1 MSYSSATYHLIEP
14 WRTELFQGKFMH
26 LKGDSRMRKLH
37 MFYLILLSVMILAAC
52 NQDRETKEEVP
63 RTVSVDVAE
72 VTIGNI
78 TEVKTLYGRTSP
90 RKTTPLLTEVPGE
103 IDEVKV
109 ENGDRVEKDDL
120 IATVRTQAGT
130 MRMTAPVAGEIA
142 QFASES
148 GDMVTPEEPL
158 GLIIDS
164 ESMNITFHVTTR
176 ERSLLTENETYT
188 MELEEETY
196 EATLDQIDSLPNDNG
211 LYDVQLSIENKDNEI
226 IAGMIA
232 AIDLKQTRIKD
243 ALIVPTEAVIE
254 ESNGAFVYLVK
265 DDEVKKVTVGIQ
277 EMGSDETAIDGD
289 IIEGDYVVV
298 NGQLTVTDGSKVE
311 IVKVVNES

>member
-1 MSYSSATYHLIEP
+1 
-14 WRTELFQGKFMH
+14 
-26 LKGDSRMRKLH
+26 MRKLH

>member
-1 MSYSSATYHLIEP
+1 
-14 WRTELFQGKFMH
+14 
-26 LKGDSRMRKLH
+26 MRKLH

-78 TEVKTLYGRTSP
+78 AEVKTLYGRTSP

>member
-1 MSYSSATYHLIEP
+1 
-14 WRTELFQGKFMH
+14 
-26 LKGDSRMRKLH
+26 MRKLH

-130 MRMTAPVAGEIA
+130 MRMTAPVAGEIV